1 MLKAIFENFK
11 VYRFSR
17 FRNNWKTKRIK
28 NKNRDY
34 KMPKGCTADFK
45 LAGELTEAL
54 KLGPTDILQFTE
66 TVWCLG

>member
-1 MLKAIFENFK
+1 MLKPSLKTSK

-17 FRNNWKTKRIK
+17 FRNNWKTKRRI

-66 TVWCLG
+66 TV